1 MTGSSDYEIDRML
14 IELDHMCDMFEQ
26 RGWHVQAAE
35 AEQLYT
41 NIHRRIGRAVPHARA
56 ERLMREL
63 AVVARSARP

>member
-1 MTGSSDYEIDRML
+1 MAVSSDYEIHRIL
-14 IELDHMCDMFEQ
+14 IELDHMCDTFEQ

-41 NIHRRIGRAVPHARA
+41 NIHRRLGRAVPYARA

-63 AVVARSARP
+63 AVAARSVHP